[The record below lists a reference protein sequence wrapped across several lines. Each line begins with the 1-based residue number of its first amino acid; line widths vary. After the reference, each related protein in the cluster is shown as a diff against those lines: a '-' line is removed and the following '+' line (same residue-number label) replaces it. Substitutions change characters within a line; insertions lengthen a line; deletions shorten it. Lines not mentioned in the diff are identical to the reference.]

1 MVESNIPEINV
12 DEIMKKIREE
22 VNKRK
27 AGQSETDQQSSF
39 LKEVVETSINPKVE
53 QTKLWK
59 AIKAIQ
65 FRFRRYPFYSFAYKT
80 AFKFIQFIPK
90 YQSNIDIEDLL
101 KNDGETFIKNAYKVI
116 LQRDVDEHGLSFYL
130 SMMRSGKL
138 NKVQVL
144 ASLRY
149 SKEGR
154 AKRINIKNLYLSY
167 VAIKFYKFPVIGYM
181 VRWTT
186 AIIKVPVIVRNIV
199 AFENYTNIRF
209 EQQSTNVVNLITN
222 INQKTDKRNI
232 QISEEL
238 HHKADANEVQQISEE
253 LHHKADANEVQQ
265 ISEELHHK
273 ADANEVQQISEELH
287 HKADAN
293 EVQQISEELRHKADA
308 NEVQQIS
315 EELRHKADANEVQQ
329 ISEELRH
336 KADANRV
343 EQLNRELALYL
354 QTVNYAKM
362 YLQLVQTNL
371 MKLIKEAEKRLP
383 RALSKDEI
391 KKIIDEKYHIFD
403 AMYVAFEDRFRG
415 TREDIKKRIEIYL
428 PYVKEARTRTKEAQ
442 VLDVGCGRGEWLE
455 LLKEQRINAKGID
468 INRIMVAQTKELG
481 LNVEEADVVEY
492 LKSQKDNALLIITGF
507 HIVEHLPFE
516 IMVKLFDESLRALK
530 TGGTVIFETPNPEN
544 LMVGAYTFYY
554 DPTHLHPIPPDTL
567 KFVAEAR
574 GFTNVKIL
582 RLHRRNEQTSAV
594 GDPLHELMERMNM
607 EQDYA
612 LIGYKG

>member
-253 LHHKADANEVQQ
+253 L
-265 ISEELHHK
+265 
-273 ADANEVQQISEELH
+273 
-287 HKADAN
+287 
-293 EVQQISEELRHKADA
+293 
-308 NEVQQIS
+308 
-315 EELRHKADANEVQQ
+315 
-329 ISEELRH
+329 RH

-343 EQLNRELALYL
+343 EQLNRELTLYL